1 MVAGGL
7 GAAGALFAAGWH
19 FNHETSGPSP
29 PTTAISTTTMQV
41 AAAEKTAALPANP
54 LAPTTTT
61 TCMPNGTVVGTAKV
75 GPDPSSS
82 LSYVVSGT
90 VTNGRNDAIQNV
102 LIYLSIRN
110 SSGYT
115 DSSRTHLIAGVIPP
129 RTTQTW
135 SQPVSTASGIAIVAA
150 TIAQITYAD
159 LGC

>member
-19 FNHETSGPSP
+19 FNHETSPT
-29 PTTAISTTTMQV
+29 TTAISTTTTQV
-41 AAAEKTAALPANP
+41 AAAGKTAALPANIV
-54 LAPTTTT
+54 APTTT
-61 TCMPNGTVVGTAKV
+61 CIANGTVVGTATV

-82 LSYVVSGT
+82 LNYVVSGT
-90 VTNGRNDAIQNV
+90 VTNGRNDAIQNA

-115 DSSRTHLIAGVIPP
+115 DSSRTHLVAGVIPP

-135 SQPVSTASGIAIVAA
+135 SQPVNTASGTAIVTA
-150 TIAQITYAD
+150 TIEQITYAD